1 MFVSYSVRCWQSP
14 LPFEKGGI
22 IVKRKLAAALLAV
35 LVMASMAT
43 AYARVEWGYWVDGPD
58 GFYLEDPANHA
69 NDGWGNGEL
78 GDESIPLYALCGLA
92 LAAAAGAVVMHR
104 KRQRV
109 G

>member
-22 IVKRKLAAALLAV
+22 IVKRKLVAAVLLALLAFGMISA
-35 LVMASMAT
+35 LADAGGWG
-43 AYARVEWGYWVDGPD
+43 EWII
-58 GFYLEDPANHA
+58 DPRTGEEVFSFVPQ
-69 NDGWGNGEL
+69 DWGNGEL
-78 GDESIPLYALCGLA
+78 GDESVPLYALCGLA

>member
-22 IVKRKLAAALLAV
+22 IVKRKLAAAVLMVLLAFGMISALAGGQWV
-35 LVMASMAT
+35 VNPVTGDEELVFDM
-43 AYARVEWGYWVDGPD
+43 
-58 GFYLEDPANHA
+58 ED
-69 NDGWGNGEL
+69 DWGNGEL
-78 GDESIPLYALCGLA
+78 GDESVPLYALCGLA
-92 LAAAAGAVVMHR
+92 AIAAAGAVVMHK

>member
-22 IVKRKLAAALLAV
+22 IVKRKLVAAVLMVLLAFGMTSA
-35 LVMASMAT
+35 LADA
-43 AYARVEWGYWVDGPD
+43 G
-58 GFYLEDPANHA
+58 
-69 NDGWGNGEL
+69 GWGEWIIDPRTGEKVFSFVPQDWDNGEL

-92 LAAAAGAVVMHR
+92 AIAAAGAVVMHK